1 MPMYAVP
8 HFPKEQQ
15 ARCDLIE
22 KRGQR
27 HVEEREQLV
36 EAERD
41 RPERVRSEPSRAT
54 RPFGPPTP
62 LLHDGVLLLR
72 QDFAE
77 LLMRRL
83 RDVEEEVGPDP

>member
-1 MPMYAVP
+1 M
-8 HFPKEQQ
+8 
-15 ARCDLIE
+15 
-22 KRGQR
+22 
-27 HVEEREQLV
+27 
-36 EAERD
+36 
-41 RPERVRSEPSRAT
+41 

-83 RDVEEEVGPDP
+83 RDAEEEVGPDP

>member
-1 MPMYAVP
+1 M
-8 HFPKEQQ
+8 
-15 ARCDLIE
+15 
-22 KRGQR
+22 
-27 HVEEREQLV
+27 
-36 EAERD
+36 
-41 RPERVRSEPSRAT
+41 

-62 LLHDGVLLLR
+62 LLHHGVLLLR